1 MLCGCQCDYFGLV
14 RTAAPPPDFYY
25 SLQAILEVAAGQV
38 QAEIAVTVL
47 QAAPLWTGHVDAVA
61 RLHLSCPP
69 GRFL

>member
-1 MLCGCQCDYFGLV
+1 MVVIVITSDWLGRLL
-14 RTAAPPPDFYY
+14 RLLDFYY
-25 SLQAILEVAAGQV
+25 SLQAILEVAAG